1 LKSQNKK
8 ISAQKNTLNDNDVK
22 EYLENH
28 INFFVK
34 NNDLLNTLIFPHEVG
49 DSVSLVERQI
59 TVLRE
64 KHSKLESQIKEI
76 IEFARVNEA
85 LTKNIFKL
93 SARLIIAKD
102 IKKTFQICN
111 NSLKNDFDIDVSTF
125 ILFNEIKVYK
135 NLAANNFTKLVSS
148 NDQNLGPF
156 KKFLSRNI
164 PYCGR
169 KKKSEY
175 NFLFIKKIKNQ
186 IKSIALIPLGKMSE
200 LGFLA
205 IGSFDEDRFHPGMR
219 TDFLLHISE
228 LITSKIKSL

>member
-1 LKSQNKK
+1 MKPQNKK

-85 LTKNIFKL
+85 LTKNIF
-93 SARLIIAKD
+93 
-102 IKKTFQICN
+102 
-111 NSLKNDFDIDVSTF
+111 
-125 ILFNEIKVYK
+125 
-135 NLAANNFTKLVSS
+135 
-148 NDQNLGPF
+148 
-156 KKFLSRNI
+156 
-164 PYCGR
+164 
-169 KKKSEY
+169 
-175 NFLFIKKIKNQ
+175 
-186 IKSIALIPLGKMSE
+186 
-200 LGFLA
+200 
-205 IGSFDEDRFHPGMR
+205 
-219 TDFLLHISE
+219 TDL
-228 LITSKIKSL
+228 